1 MSNKILYIND
11 GCRYNE
17 TLLNISGGRSLYSTL
32 RFIDDT
38 TGEDIFEPLHNRT
51 VIAGAGFTL
60 QKVFGL
66 DRSCLDN
73 TPTYDSVLGLD
84 DAATN
89 SAYPTVNIMS
99 DTNTVIG
106 SMPDET
112 QRVIIGFC
120 LGQGGA
126 STDTNKPFAEN
137 YASWITPDNLVP
149 LRYPLESA
157 DTVDESIYKGRKTI
171 RLSDDQVRCAYYFK
185 EFSNTPE
192 LVQNYISTVET
203 FSDQISPDTVYESTS
218 SADKAQSFVELHL
231 KIASSDCKEFFI
243 AHSGIEQAKI
253 NQLSLVTAW
262 KRSINRTK
270 YNSAGDLKTSDIEVY
285 QQVRP
290 FSICNFHTE
299 FLSNLNKSLSI
310 IYTIYA

>member
-1 MSNKILYIND
+1 MSNKILYIKD

-17 TLLNISGGRSLYSTL
+17 TLLNVSGGRSLYSTL

-112 QRVIIGFC
+112 QIREVYC
-120 LGQGGA
+120 
-126 STDTNKPFAEN
+126 DRPFA
-137 YASWITPDNLVP
+137 YAIV
-149 LRYPLESA
+149 
-157 DTVDESIYKGRKTI
+157 DT
-171 RLSDDQVRCAYYFK
+171 
-185 EFSNTPE
+185 
-192 LVQNYISTVET
+192 STMNPIFLGT
-203 FSDQISPDTVYESTS
+203 
-218 SADKAQSFVELHL
+218 
-231 KIASSDCKEFFI
+231 
-243 AHSGIEQAKI
+243 
-253 NQLSLVTAW
+253 
-262 KRSINRTK
+262 
-270 YNSAGDLKTSDIEVY
+270 YNG
-285 QQVRP
+285 
-290 FSICNFHTE
+290 
-299 FLSNLNKSLSI
+299 
-310 IYTIYA
+310 